1 VANNKKDL
9 KALRRMISQAELVVG
24 TIPAHPSVNR
34 AKELLNAAGK
44 LAEDLATVNP
54 AVALGSK
61 GGNKTA
67 ERGTE
72 YFKQIAAMRKTK
84 AGGRPRKVAV
94 ESAKD
99 KSSDLTSMFVK
110 TLNADVL
117 ASEKKHAK
125 KTK

>member
-1 VANNKKDL
+1 MANNTKDL
-9 KALRRMISQAELVVG
+9 KALRRLISQAELVLD

-54 AVALGSK
+54 AVALGAK
-61 GGNKTA
+61 GGTKTA
-67 ERGTE
+67 ERGAD

-84 AGGRPRKVAV
+84 AGGRPRKVAI

-110 TLNADVL
+110 TLNANVM
-117 ASEKKHAK
+117 ASEKKHGK
-125 KTK
+125 K

>member
-1 VANNKKDL
+1 
-9 KALRRMISQAELVVG
+9 MISQAELVVG